1 MRFPLW
7 SVALAGAVV
16 VVVPSLVSASVPS
29 REGIRL
35 SHGQRDFIQE
45 VDDALG
51 TDLLE
56 FAQTS
61 SARPFMQA
69 AYLLCGQTELQ
80 EQILISLGAS
90 QSEMKYAMDR
100 FEGGFCPG
108 C

>member
-1 MRFPLW
+1 MRFPLC
-7 SVALAGAVV
+7 SVALAGAVAV
-16 VVVPSLVSASVPS
+16 AVPSLVSASVP
-29 REGIRL
+29 EVRL
-35 SHGQRDFIQE
+35 SHSQTHFIQE

-56 FAQTS
+56 FAQTP

-69 AYLLCGQTELQ
+69 AYLVCGQQELQ
-80 EQILISLGAS
+80 EQILTALGANH
-90 QSEMKYAMDR
+90 SEMKYAMDR